1 MAREII
7 TRIWCDVCLEDEQQV
22 DATETPPIIMGS
34 NKPRILALCET
45 HEKEFLTPLRELLL
59 AAGSLVDTG
68 APSVGRPPTRGRVV
82 NEGPSYCLVRGCSA
96 AGRPFKNE
104 GSLGSHMRGVH
115 SIQLTLYKKLLEE
128 GGGEVVLPASPDE
141 ELPIPTGVEPETAEC
156 EHCDKKYTS
165 DPARMNEPG
174 MKYTTRVAQAIGVH
188 RKMAHDVSGDSPA
201 ARNAKSR
208 AKKVKD
214 KVS

>member
-7 TRIWCDVCLEDEQQV
+7 TRIWCDVCLEHEQHV
-22 DATETPPIIMGS
+22 EASETPPIIMGA
-34 NKPRILALCET
+34 NKPRVLALCEP

-59 AAGSLVDTG
+59 SAGSLVDTG
-68 APSVGRPPTRGRVV
+68 APSVGRPPARRVV
-82 NEGPSYCLVRGCSA
+82 NEGPVYCLVRGCSG

-115 SIQLTLYKKLLEE
+115 SIQLTQYKKLLEE
-128 GGGEVVLPASPDE
+128 GGGEVVLPTNSDE
-141 ELPIPTGVEPETAEC
+141 ELPILSEGVEPETAEC

-188 RKMAHDVSGDSPA
+188 RKMAHDVGGSSPA

-208 AKKVKD
+208 AKKTA
-214 KVS
+214 VSA